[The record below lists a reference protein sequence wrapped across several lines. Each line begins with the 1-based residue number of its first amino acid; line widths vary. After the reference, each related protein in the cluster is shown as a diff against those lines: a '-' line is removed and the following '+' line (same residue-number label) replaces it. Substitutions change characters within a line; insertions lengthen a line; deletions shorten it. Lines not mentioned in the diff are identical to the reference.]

1 MAYADRSTVKRL
13 AILLSFVAA
22 SLVSSDGL
30 ERSVRAADPP
40 SEADLEFFE
49 NKIRPLLI
57 EKCVD
62 CHGEDDAQSDLR
74 LDTLAGM
81 LAGGVSGP
89 AFIAGEPGESLIVSA
104 IEYKDEALRM
114 PPDGKLADEKVELL
128 KEWIKRGAPHP
139 DGDSRSKGKLRVG
152 KIDVQK
158 ARQHWSLRPITEPVA
173 PQVTNPQWVRQPIDT
188 FILGAMESKGLTPA
202 PQADKRTL
210 IRRVTFS
217 LTGLPPTPEAI
228 AEFLADDSP
237 LAYEKVVDRLLDSKA
252 YGEHWGR
259 HWLDIARYADSNG
272 LDENVAHGNAWR
284 YRDYVI
290 RSFNSDKPLDQ
301 FIVEQIAGDLLVRE
315 RRGETPLPKPATD
328 GDGAEATPAPTPSPE
343 PLVAVNAEEADCL
356 IATGFLSLGPKVLA
370 EPDQTKMRMDIIDE
384 QIDTIGRSLLGLTL
398 GCARCHDHKFDP
410 ISTVDYY
417 ALAGILSS
425 TRTMESLKI
434 VAKWNENSIATAAE
448 LDQKAA
454 HEKRIAEQKDLIAK
468 TLEAAK
474 TEAEKLEA
482 EKLAAAKAADS
493 EPKGDEAK
501 ADEAKVA
508 EAEKKPESADK
519 PDPEASFSPER
530 KAELKALRDEL
541 AKLESTMPQLPTAMG
556 VKDEEKVGDVRV
568 HVRGSHM
575 TLGASVP
582 RGIPEVLADTRSL
595 VIGDLESGRLEL
607 ARWLVA
613 AENPLTPRVM
623 ANRLWRWHFGRGL
636 VGSTDNFG
644 MLGDDPSH
652 PELLDSL
659 ASQLIRDDWSL
670 KSMHRRIVL
679 SSTYQMSSEISKE
692 NFAIDP
698 DNKYY
703 WRSDIRRL
711 QAESIRDAV
720 LAASGQI
727 DHSMGGSMMNV
738 GNREFVFNHTS
749 KDNTSYQT
757 ARRSV
762 YLPVIRNNLYDAFS
776 LFDYTTAD
784 VTNGDRQT
792 STVAPQALFMLN
804 SDLLLQSSQSLAE
817 RLIREVSAGGSQR
830 LNRMFELALG
840 RLPSEHEASRL
851 QRFIDDFIQTSAAK
865 SDPQEAAV
873 TETNAWIAACQSLLA
888 CNEFIYVR

>member
-1 MAYADRSTVKRL
+1 MFQPPLQATAPSELTPRRGCPTAKRSAV
-13 AILLSFVAA
+13 
-22 SLVSSDGL
+22 LVSVVTAVL
-30 ERSVRAADPP
+30 VAIQP
-40 SEADLEFFE
+40 SGFQPQGAESASPEGIEFFE

-62 CHGEDDAQSDLR
+62 CHREDDAQSDLR

-81 LAGGVSGP
+81 LSGGVSGP
-89 AFIAGEPGESLIVSA
+89 AIVAGNPDDSLIIAA

-114 PPDGKLADEKVELL
+114 PPDGKLADDKIELL

-139 DGDSRSKGKLRVG
+139 DGDSQTKGKLRVG

-158 ARQHWSLRPITEPVA
+158 AREHWSLRPIASPAVPPKRQSE
-173 PQVTNPQWVRQPIDT
+173 WIRQPIDA
-188 FILGAMESKGLTPA
+188 FILAALESKGLAPA

-210 IRRVTFS
+210 IRRVTFG

-228 AEFLADDSP
+228 QEFLVDDSP
-237 LAYEKVVDRLLDSKA
+237 LAYEKVVDRLLDSNA

-290 RSFNSDKPLDQ
+290 GSFNRDKPLDQ
-301 FIVEQIAGDLLVRE
+301 FIIEQIAGDLLVRE
-315 RRGETPLPKPATD
+315 RRGEKPVATEPKEGEASPATQ
-328 GDGAEATPAPTPSPE
+328 T
-343 PLVAVNAEEADCL
+343 PLVAVNAQEAECL

-384 QIDTIGRSLLGLTL
+384 QIDTIGRALLGLTL

-417 ALAGILSS
+417 ALAGILNS

-434 VAKWNENSIATAAE
+434 VAKWNENSIASAE
-448 LDQKAA
+448 ELQRRAD
-454 HEKRIAEQKDLIAK
+454 HETRIAQQKELIAK
-468 TLEAAK
+468 TVETAKAEAD
-474 TEAEKLEA
+474 
-482 EKLAAAKAADS
+482 KLAAAKVEADTNQGDQAKAAD
-493 EPKGDEAK
+493 P
-501 ADEAKVA
+501 
-508 EAEKKPESADK
+508 EKKPESTDK
-519 PDPEASFSPER
+519 PDPEAGFSAQH
-530 KAELKALRDEL
+530 KAELKALREEL
-541 AKLESTMPQLPTAMG
+541 AKLESTIPPLPTAMG
-556 VKDEEKVGDVRV
+556 VKDEEQVGDVRV

-575 TLGASVP
+575 TLGVSVP

-595 VIGDLESGRLEL
+595 VIGDLDSGRLEL

-644 MLGDDPSH
+644 MLGDEPSH
-652 PELLDSL
+652 PELLDWL
-659 ASQLIRDDWSL
+659 ASQLIREGWSL
-670 KSMHRRIVL
+670 KAMHRQIVL
-679 SSTYQMSSEISKE
+679 SSTYQMSSDIDSAK
-692 NFAIDP
+692 FAIDP
-698 DNKYY
+698 DNRFY

-711 QAESIRDAV
+711 QAESIRDAI

-749 KDNTSYQT
+749 KDNTSYDT
-757 ARRSV
+757 ARRSI

-804 SDLLLQSSQSLAE
+804 SDLLVQSAQSLADHLIQE
-817 RLIREVSAGGSQR
+817 IPGDDAARLA
-830 LNRMFELALG
+830 RMFELTLG
-840 RLPSEHEASRL
+840 RQPTDQESARL
-851 QRFIDDFIQTSAAK
+851 RRFIDDFKAA
-865 SDPQEAAV
+865 SGAGDPQEVAELEAK
-873 TETNAWIAACQSLLA
+873 AWVAACQSVLA